1 MPVITEGHF
10 LNHLS
15 FYFSGHCNLA
25 NYSQPGVRLDSN
37 FVLQEKIK
45 NHDLTQQQ
53 RGLFVRRHSQ
63 NNSVLSKKFLSYLA
77 IVDLTMVFFQKV
89 LLIPGKFLFNITIY
103 SMLNSLSL

>member
-1 MPVITEGHF
+1 MPVITEATVGHF

-77 IVDLTMVFFQKV
+77 IVDLTMAFFQKV
-89 LLIPGKFLFNITIY
+89 LLIPGNFIFNVTIY
-103 SMLNSLSL
+103 DPR

>member
-1 MPVITEGHF
+1 MYRF
-10 LNHLS
+10 S
-15 FYFSGHCNLA
+15 FSGHCNLA
-25 NYSQPGVRLDSN
+25 NYSQPGVHLDSN

-77 IVDLTMVFFQKV
+77 IVDLTC
-89 LLIPGKFLFNITIY
+89 
-103 SMLNSLSL
+103 SLSNRKTKPHIGVSISRKSMVGFEGLLAHNIL